1 MINGLEVYR
10 PGIGW
15 LLLEEPERVL
25 LSPGDVLRVSVSV
38 PYRGPA
44 DTYTLYGSIGQR
56 GFFGFDEI
64 LSASVALPCP
74 ESPEE
79 YTTVTGEVD
88 IEISAPGIAN
98 IGGISSGVNY
108 DLYVKIEEEPE
119 VSAEID
125 NIIDITGESSG
136 NGMTDMLGMIMPF
149 LMMGMVLPMV
159 SEGMEE

>member
-15 LLLEEPERVL
+15 LLLEEPERII
-25 LSPGDVLRVSVSV
+25 LSPGDVLRISVSV

-108 DLYVKIEEEPE
+108 DLYVKIEEKPE

-136 NGMTDMLGMIMPF
+136 NGITDMLGMTMPF